1 MNLRAWLWRVQL
13 RHCCWCS
20 SFHVVSREFLS
31 GDDFSEVPLDT
42 SDCMLTP
49 ASTSCNYNQDEERLE
64 NLPALPGHAYSLF
77 MEPNNAHNGALRP
90 RSMLW
95 WCPIQT
101 LAVLPSGFAL
111 LAPLGNLQHRAFGC
125 VPLGEQCCVS
135 PRLIVND
142 FQGTPRGVILHKAV
156 MLAYAFPD
164 PWLSATAIFSILAKV
179 WPELPSYVCVSFSF
193 PALSTGTGTCLI
205 QPSRAGP
212 AGMGGR
218 CPREAENW

>member
-1 MNLRAWLWRVQL
+1 MLSLRGTPTPEEPAWLHSQPTSPLYSGSFPGLVQISHHPANLTSLREAPGMNLRAWLWRVQL

-111 LAPLGNLQHRAFGC
+111 LAPPGNLQHRAFGC

-164 PWLSATAIFSILAKV
+164 PWLSAN
-179 WPELPSYVCVSFSF
+179 SYF
-193 PALSTGTGTCLI
+193 
-205 QPSRAGP
+205 
-212 AGMGGR
+212 
-218 CPREAENW
+218 